1 MICSLYTDIKR
12 LVVVGIFCEPTH
24 HFRRRITVSNQVRVG
39 PLCVYMA
46 PVHGTPLTFLFL
58 RIIEWHRVFGFLMAP
73 RKFGRPGKFAL
84 LGCFLFQVLTLGTH
98 AYATL
103 INDDILSYSDNESW
117 NLLICIPQ
125 FSKRKLLVS
134 TVVR

>member
-1 MICSLYTDIKR
+1 MLFIYRYKEAGCRRHLLWTHPSLPPSHNRVQPSTCGPTVCIYGPCSWNAFDFFILKDNRVTPS
-12 LVVVGIFCEPTH
+12 LWFLNGPT
-24 HFRRRITVSNQVRVG
+24 Q
-39 PLCVYMA
+39 
-46 PVHGTPLTFLFL
+46 
-58 RIIEWHRVFGFLMAP
+58 
-73 RKFGRPGKFAL
+73 FGRPGKFAL

-103 INDDILSYSDNESW
+103 INHDILSYSDNESW